1 MAGGIPVAL
10 VVGKDDED
18 IGSGACELFLGGAIY
33 GSAIYCGAI
42 YGGVIYGVIV
52 W

>member
-1 MAGGIPVAL
+1 VKVAGGIPVAL

-33 GSAIYCGAI
+33 GGAI
-42 YGGVIYGVIV
+42 YGGVIYGGAIV